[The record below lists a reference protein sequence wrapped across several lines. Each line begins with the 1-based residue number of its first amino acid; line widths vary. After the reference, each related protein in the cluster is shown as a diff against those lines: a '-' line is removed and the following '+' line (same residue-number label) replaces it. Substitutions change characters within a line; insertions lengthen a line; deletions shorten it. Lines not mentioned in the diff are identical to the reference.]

1 MFLLPGLLT
10 IAEIH
15 IIEGRLKKAEEYLN
29 AAHWSFLKNNDKTEI
44 NKKAKE
50 KSLSLTKEYVYLV
63 MIDNNLSTRSL
74 CIAHLRSYTKLRTSS
89 VKPLMNLN
97 RQ

>member
-74 CIAHLRSYTKLRTSS
+74 CIAHLLSYIKLRTNS